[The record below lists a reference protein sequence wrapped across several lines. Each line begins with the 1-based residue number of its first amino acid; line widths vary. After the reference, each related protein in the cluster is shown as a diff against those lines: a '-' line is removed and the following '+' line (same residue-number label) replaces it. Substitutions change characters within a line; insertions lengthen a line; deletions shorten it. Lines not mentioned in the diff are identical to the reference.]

1 MSHPKI
7 DIRVRDLEA
16 KGYSVLEK
24 TEISATLVRDG
35 NVKHWL
41 HILLVLLSGLLWLP
55 FYLWR
60 LGSVNSRVQLEV
72 EGMDV
77 LREKKIGNKSKLF
90 AVLGM
95 IPLVALSIF
104 GSTLPPTSGGN
115 SSSSFAGSNAELDK
129 ACRAMKTADIT
140 LATVGKRYYDGK
152 VVSPS
157 QLDSLQTADEGIN
170 NTYQV
175 TSGAFYSY
183 MVGQANNLYLVRINL
198 AARDFAVA
206 EMAIDAYL
214 DNDRYTQFCN

>member
-7 DIRVRDLEA
+7 DIRIRDLEA
-16 KGYSVLEK
+16 KGHSVLEK
-24 TEISATLVRDG
+24 TETSATLVRDG
-35 NVKHWL
+35 KVKHWL
-41 HILLVLLSGLLWLP
+41 HILLLVLTSTLWLP

-60 LGSVNSRVQLEV
+60 LGGVNSKVQLEI

-77 LREKKIGNKSKLF
+77 LKEKKIGNKSKLF
-90 AVLGM
+90 AVLG
-95 IPLVALSIF
+95 IVPFVALSIF
-104 GSTLPPTSGGN
+104 GSTLPPVSGG
-115 SSSSFAGSNAELDK
+115 SSSSSYDGSTAELDK
-129 ACRAMKTADIT
+129 ACRAMKTADLT

-152 VVSPS
+152 VVSPA
-157 QLDSLQTADEGIN
+157 QLDSLQSAEEGIN
-170 NTYQV
+170 NTYQA

>member
-7 DIRVRDLEA
+7 DIRIRDLEA
-16 KGYSVLEK
+16 KGHSVLEK
-24 TEISATLVRDG
+24 TETSATLVRDG
-35 NVKHWL
+35 KVKHWL

-115 SSSSFAGSNAELDK
+115 SSSSFAGSTAELDK

-152 VVSPS
+152 VVSPA
-157 QLDSLQTADEGIN
+157 QLDSLQAAEEGIN
-170 NTYQV
+170 NTYQA